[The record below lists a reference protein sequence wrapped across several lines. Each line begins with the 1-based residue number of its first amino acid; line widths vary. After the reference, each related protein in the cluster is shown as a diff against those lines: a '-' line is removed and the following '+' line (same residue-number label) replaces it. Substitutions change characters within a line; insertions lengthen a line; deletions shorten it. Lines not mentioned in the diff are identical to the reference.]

1 MGWDEAV
8 FGWFHGKARALLRA
22 RVPAAE
28 RAREATLEELRERLR
43 LFACALSERAMEVRE
58 AEDAGG
64 FVGATLLVPSA
75 MRYGPTREEN
85 ERAYLLRVVWSVAAM
100 GRGLALPTRDPL
112 ERALATLLAAPAT
125 SDAVLESCPGAA
137 EGLRAHEAFA
147 LSAELPLERHRGA
160 ARALA
165 ALRRA
170 RLGAALPALSSEERA
185 WLDRALETR
194 PRDRASLEAALGE
207 LAPPLRS
214 LGVSRRSVLDP
225 PLLWGWIGSP
235 APASHAA
242 SDDAGDDARGLPSGT
257 ELASKPREHARRIE
271 LQKDPLQD
279 NPLVHSF
286 EKVHTAE
293 EHRGGSKQPDGSDEL
308 DKHEEA
314 LRELDVREVVRTT
327 ERAASL
333 LRSDVMIEGAAGDLA
348 DDGEPGEGI
357 PYDEWNEKARAY
369 RAGWCRVRPAYVR
382 ERRSAGEARAWLA
395 GVRSGAARHIDALR
409 AELSRIELA
418 RRWRSRQL
426 DGPEIDDDAV
436 VERHAALAS
445 GHPGPD
451 RLYRARLRSA
461 PELAVLLLIDASLS
475 TDGWIQ
481 ERRVLDV
488 ELESALVLADALDGL
503 GVELSIASF
512 HSHTRRDCRFDV
524 VKAMNDPW
532 RGAPAERRLA
542 SIEPAGYTRIG
553 PALRHASGVLERAS
567 ARRRLLLV
575 ITDAK
580 PNDYDRYEGS
590 YGIADVR
597 QAVREAERSGIHV
610 HALAIDP
617 RARFYL
623 PRMFGPSRHSA
634 VPTPGDLAHAMGR
647 ACADM
652 RV

>member
-22 RVPAAE
+22 RVPAVE

-43 LFACALSERAMEVRE
+43 LFACALSERPIEVRE

-64 FVGATLLVPSA
+64 FIGATILLPSA
-75 MRYGPTREEN
+75 MRYAPTREEN
-85 ERAYLLRVVWSVAAM
+85 ERAYLLRVVWSAAAL
-100 GRGLALPTRDPL
+100 RHGLALPTRDPL

-125 SDAVLESCPGAA
+125 SDAVLESYPGAA
-137 EGLRAHEAFA
+137 EGLRAHQAFA
-147 LSAELPLERHRGA
+147 LAMELPLERHRGA

-170 RLGAALPALSSEERA
+170 HLGAPPVRSGAEGA
-185 WLDRALETR
+185 WLDRALDAR
-194 PRDRASLEAALGE
+194 SRDRASLEAALRE
-207 LAPPLRS
+207 LTPPLRA
-214 LGVSRRSVLDP
+214 LGVSRRDALDP
-225 PLLWGWIGSP
+225 PLFWGWIGSP
-235 APASHAA
+235 APAADAA
-242 SDDAGDDARGLPSGT
+242 SGEAGDDARGLSSGT
-257 ELASKPREHARRIE
+257 EIAFKPREHVRRVE
-271 LQKDPLQD
+271 LEKDPLQD

-286 EKVHTAE
+286 EKIHTAE
-293 EHRGGSKQPDGSDEL
+293 EHRGGSKQPDGTDEL
-308 DKHEEA
+308 SKHEEA

-348 DDGEPGEGI
+348 DDDEPKQGI

-382 ERRSAGEARAWLA
+382 ERKSAAEARAWLA

-409 AELSRIELA
+409 AELQRIELA

-426 DGPEIDDDAV
+426 DGAEIDDDAV

-503 GVELSIASF
+503 GVELAIASF

-524 VKAMNDPW
+524 VKAMSEPW
-532 RGAPAERRLA
+532 HGGKAERRLA

-553 PALRHASGVLERAS
+553 PALRHASAILERGS
-567 ARRRLLLV
+567 ARRRLLLL

-647 ACADM
+647 VCADM

>member
-28 RAREATLEELRERLR
+28 RAREATLEELHERLR
-43 LFACALSERAMEVRE
+43 LFACALAERAMEVRE
-58 AEDAGG
+58 AEGAGG
-64 FVGATLLVPSA
+64 FVGTTLLLPSA

-100 GRGLALPTRDPL
+100 RRGLTVITRDPL

-125 SDAVLESCPGAA
+125 SEAALESYPGAA
-137 EGLRAHEAFA
+137 DGLRAHGVFA
-147 LSAELPLERHRGA
+147 LSAELPLERRRGA
-160 ARALA
+160 ARAMA
-165 ALRRA
+165 ALRRI
-170 RLGAALPALSSEERA
+170 RLGAAPPALSSEEHA
-185 WLDRALETR
+185 WLARALETR

-214 LGVSRRSVLDP
+214 LGLSRRDVLDP
-225 PLLWGWIGSP
+225 PLFWGWIGAP
-235 APASHAA
+235 APAGHAA
-242 SDDAGDDARGLPSGT
+242 GDDAGDDARGLPSGT
-257 ELASKPREHARRIE
+257 ELASKPREHARRVE

-308 DKHEEA
+308 GKHEEA

-348 DDGEPGEGI
+348 DDGEPHEGI

-369 RAGWCRVRPAYVR
+369 RAGWCRVRPALVR
-382 ERRSAGEARAWLA
+382 ERKSAAEARAWLA

-409 AELSRIELA
+409 AELARIELA

-426 DGPEIDDDAV
+426 DGAEIDDDAV

-524 VKAMNDPW
+524 VKAMSELW
-532 RGAPAERRLA
+532 LGAPAERRLA

-567 ARRRLLLV
+567 ARRRLLLL

-597 QAVREAERSGIHV
+597 QAVREAERAGIHV

-623 PRMFGPSRHSA
+623 PRMFGPSRHSV
-634 VPTPGDLAHAMGR
+634 VPSPGDLAHAMGR
-647 ACADM
+647 VCADM